1 MFVCSKT
8 PPREVITGVHIWYGS
23 KRNLSG
29 KVLFVIK
36 IPSDQPF
43 GRYCPKSG
51 HLSKKSRFFSR
62 FSKQLTVLRE
72 SYRPETL
79 IQGKR

>member
-43 GRYCPKSG
+43 GRYCPKTG
-51 HLSKKSRFFSR
+51 HLSKKNSLYFEVFDIIKGVTYEVS
-62 FSKQLTVLRE
+62 T
-72 SYRPETL
+72 
-79 IQGKR
+79 